1 MQPESVE
8 EMDLL
13 ERFNKACVK
22 WMEGAPGCRRIEVGA
37 EEGGVRLK
45 LGRFGESWEVGV
57 DREDWIGFMR
67 GVLGE
72 RGR

>member
-1 MQPESVE
+1 
-8 EMDLL
+8 
-13 ERFNKACVK
+13 
-22 WMEGAPGCRRIEVGA
+22 MEGAPGCRRIEVGA

-45 LGRFGESWEVGV
+45 LGRFGESWEVWV